1 MKKYCLENERVIRSY
16 IEVKRFRL
24 AESTISQILNAIEKY
39 QEFTEYK
46 DFKQFDLKSV
56 NKYVRYLRDLK
67 LSVSTINGCLTYL
80 RNFLEW
86 LSSQTGYK
94 SRIKL
99 DVVELLSINNNELNQ
114 LNKSIN
120 KDYPTIEQAKTIF
133 DAVTVKNEVD
143 RRDKALI
150 AFATLTGIRSEA
162 LRTLTLG
169 SIDIQKMEVF
179 QSKKMG
185 VKTKFGKDIFS
196 KIFNFDEGM
205 QDFFVEWYKYLKEI
219 KLYNNTDPLFPKT
232 KRRQTED
239 DLSFIC
245 DELEPEFWQAHSS
258 ISKVF
263 IERAKQ
269 AGIKAFS
276 PHRYRDLA
284 ASLAIEKCDG
294 DFYLVKAVSQHFGH
308 ENTRLLIDTY
318 APLRAQELSKAFDKI
333 NDKSNKNNFTD
344 EELQTLK
351 KALGKIGV

>member
-1 MKKYCLENERVIRSY
+1 MKKYCLENERVIKNY

-24 AESTISQILNAIEKY
+24 AESTISQMLNAIEKY
-39 QEFTEYK
+39 QEFTEYRN
-46 DFKQFDLKSV
+46 FKQFDLKSV
-56 NKYVRYLRDLK
+56 NKYVRHLRDLN
-67 LSVSTINGCLTYL
+67 LSVSTINGYLTNL

-86 LSSQTGYK
+86 LSYQTSYK

-133 DAVTVKNEVD
+133 DAVTVKNDVD

-179 QSKKMG
+179 QSKKTG

-196 KIFNFDEGM
+196 KIFNFDRDM
-205 QDFFVEWYKYLKEI
+205 QDFFIEWYKYLKEI

-232 KRRQTED
+232 KCRQAEG
-239 DLSFIC
+239 DLSFVY
-245 DELEPEFWQAHSS
+245 DELESDFWQAHSS

-263 IERAKQ
+263 TERAKK

-284 ASLAIEKCDG
+284 VELAIEKCNG
-294 DFYLVKAVSQHFGH
+294 DFYLIKAVSQHFGH

-333 NDKSNKNNFTD
+333 NEKSDKGELSED
-344 EELQTLK
+344 EKQL
-351 KALGKIGV
+351 ARKILARMGV